1 LYVRR
6 SKPPSDRN
14 SPITDLVSLSFSPTP
29 KTGLFAVTV
38 TAFII
43 ESYKRLSP
51 DYAAT
56 TALLLSQIS
65 QQLSAQSGAVQIPPP
80 PPYSDSSFR
89 PTPTAIRVNILWFLS
104 LTLSLI
110 CALAATLMEQWA
122 RRYMQL
128 VEQQSTLHKRAR
140 TRSYLHRGVQAFG
153 LSHVVEAVPALLHVA
168 VFLFF
173 AGLIDFLFSIDRT
186 VGRVILAV
194 FCFFAGIYIVLT
206 FLPYVRPNCP
216 YRTPF
221 SWDWLK
227 WILVLPTVPV
237 LLVIGSFQF
246 VIQHATFEK
255 ISMDILR
262 FVNSLRSTM
271 DTAIESQEKDI
282 EKTALK
288 WTVATIDDDDE
299 IETLV
304 EGIPGYIAAGTSKNA
319 LSITQDLLQPDTQQT
334 TQQFTSLG
342 DCINRLIVTCTPEG
356 YRGADENFRKRRA
369 LICLDTTRFLT
380 DVYFVSF
387 SYGMF
392 GEQTWPSVISLKRDE
407 DPVIAI
413 GAICT
418 GAMAACAYLR
428 YFFPDGGQTQ
438 RRAASH
444 FPKLLELVDAPWPE
458 DRFYSHIGWYFLI
471 LHGFVVELLPHLK
484 NDEIAPT
491 SFHAVWE
498 TLPRILKKMPRGS
511 VYLEPDIRKSFLA
524 RWEELETIVCSGLPP
539 LIDGSEPPRSNK
551 PVMAVFQLMIM
562 LRLTVESLRAEA
574 QENESIQND
583 PASVVPPPAT

>member
-56 TALLLSQIS
+56 TALLLNQIS

-80 PPYSDSSFR
+80 PPYNDSSFR

-110 CALAATLMEQWA
+110 CALAATLMQQWA

-128 VEQQSTLHKRAR
+128 AEQQSTVHKRAR
-140 TRSYLHRGVQAFG
+140 TRSYLHGGVQAFG
-153 LSHVVEAVPALLHVA
+153 LSQVVEAVPALLHVA

-194 FCFFAGIYIVLT
+194 LCVFGCIYIMLT
-206 FLPYVRPNCP
+206 FLPNVRPNCP

-221 SWDWLK
+221 SRDSFK
-227 WILVLPTVPV
+227 WFLVLLTAPA
-237 LLVIGSFQF
+237 LLGIGSFRL
-246 VIQHATFEK
+246 VILHDTFER
-255 ISMDILR
+255 ISKDFQR
-262 FVNSLRSTM
+262 FLNSLRSTV
-271 DTAIESQEKDI
+271 DTAIESQEEDI

-288 WTVATIDDDDE
+288 WTVATIDDDED

-319 LSITQDLLQPDTQQT
+319 LSITKDLLQPHTQQTTQQT

-342 DCINRLIVTCTPEG
+342 HCINRLIVTCTSEG
-356 YRGADENFRKRRA
+356 YRGAAENFRKRRA
-369 LICLDTTRFLT
+369 LICLHTTRFLT

-392 GEQTWPSVISLKRDE
+392 GDQTWPSVNSLKRDE

-418 GAMAACAYLR
+418 GALAACAYLR
-428 YFFPDGGQTQ
+428 HFFPDAGQTQ
-438 RRAASH
+438 EPVASH
-444 FPKLLELVDAPWPE
+444 VQKLLELVDAPWPE
-458 DRFYSHIGWYFLI
+458 NKSCSYIGSHLLI
-471 LHGFVVELLPHLK
+471 LHGFVVELLPHLRE
-484 NDEIAPT
+484 NVAPT

-498 TLPRILKKMPRGS
+498 TLPRILKKVPRGPDP
-511 VYLEPDIRKSFLA
+511 LESDIRKSFLSI
-524 RWEELETIVCSGLPP
+524 WEELGTLVVPEQHTLT
-539 LIDGSEPPRSNK
+539 LIDPSEPPRSNK
-551 PVMAVFQLMIM
+551 AVVQLMSM
-562 LRLTVESLRAEA
+562 LRPTVESLRAEDAA
-574 QENESIQND
+574 QENESI
-583 PASVVPPPAT
+583 

>member
-1 LYVRR
+1 M
-6 SKPPSDRN
+6 
-14 SPITDLVSLSFSPTP
+14 
-29 KTGLFAVTV
+29 
-38 TAFII
+38 
-43 ESYKRLSP
+43 
-51 DYAAT
+51 
-56 TALLLSQIS
+56 
-65 QQLSAQSGAVQIPPP
+65 QIPPP
-80 PPYSDSSFR
+80 PPYNDSSFR

-110 CALAATLMEQWA
+110 CALAATLMQQWA

-128 VEQQSTLHKRAR
+128 AEKQSTLHKRAR
-140 TRSYLHRGVQAFG
+140 TRSYLYEGVQAFG
-153 LSHVVEAVPALLHVA
+153 LSQVVEAVPALLHVA

-255 ISMDILR
+255 FSMDFLR

-319 LSITQDLLQPDTQQT
+319 LSITQDLLQSDTQQITQQT

-342 DCINRLIVTCTPEG
+342 HCINRLIVTCTPEG

-380 DVYFVSF
+380 EVYFVSF

-392 GEQTWPSVISLKRDE
+392 GDQTWPSVNSLKRDE

-418 GAMAACAYLR
+418 GALAARAYLR
-428 YFFPDGGQTQ
+428 YLFPDGGQTQ
-438 RRAASH
+438 VLAASH
-444 FPKLLELVDAPWPE
+444 VPKLLELVDAPWPE
-458 DRFYSHIGWYFLI
+458 DKFYSHIGSHLLI
-471 LHGFVVELLPHLK
+471 LHGFVVGLLPHLRK
-484 NDEIAPT
+484 ENIVPT

-498 TLPRILKKMPRGS
+498 TLPRILKKVPRGPDP
-511 VYLEPDIRKSFLA
+511 LEPDIRKSFLA
-524 RWEELETIVCSGLPP
+524 LWEELGTLFGSELPTP
-539 LIDGSEPPRSNK
+539 IDGSEPPRSKK
-551 PVMAVFQLMIM
+551 PVMAVVQLMSM
-562 LRLTVESLRAEA
+562 LLPTVESLRAEDAA
-574 QENESIQND
+574 QENESI
-583 PASVVPPPAT
+583 